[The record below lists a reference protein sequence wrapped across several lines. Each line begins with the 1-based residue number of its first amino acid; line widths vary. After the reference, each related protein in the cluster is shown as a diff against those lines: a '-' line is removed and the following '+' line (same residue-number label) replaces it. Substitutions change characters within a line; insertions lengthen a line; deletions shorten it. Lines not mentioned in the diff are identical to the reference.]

1 MAQGCKTHFRSFN
14 NQESAEGGTCKM
26 GRAVLL
32 IAFLQ
37 LSSSG
42 ASAEEESRRPRLMR
56 TEQPVNVHRPASRIP
71 SMLSSL
77 IELASDAEPE
87 TAVFSSLVELASEQE
102 PDAPEAAEKAD
113 EPEVAEKPDVERKK
127 DIAEA
132 AVKSANA
139 LNKAAVEKDSE
150 LKALEDQVK
159 VAPKCDPGSG
169 DPCKDVTKIAKKLE
183 KEDKQV
189 EKSTDDADAE
199 AKATDAE
206 AKDLTKAAKN
216 AKDDSNSETAKAS
229 EKLEEVEK
237 QEKQEADDA
246 EAEKAKERTEKK
258 LGEAAAKKMAANMEK
273 AMDKIGNIVT
283 AKAEEK
289 KKEDKE
295 QKAQE
300 KSDEKEQKDDEKSER
315 QEEQK

>member
-1 MAQGCKTHFRSFN
+1 
-14 NQESAEGGTCKM
+14 M
-26 GRAVLL
+26 G
-32 IAFLQ
+32 
-37 LSSSG
+37 
-42 ASAEEESRRPRLMR
+42 
-56 TEQPVNVHRPASRIP
+56 
-71 SMLSSL
+71 
-77 IELASDAEPE
+77 
-87 TAVFSSLVELASEQE
+87 
-102 PDAPEAAEKAD
+102 
-113 EPEVAEKPDVERKK
+113 
-127 DIAEA
+127 A

-189 EKSTDDADAE
+189 EKNTDDAE

-206 AKDLTKAAKN
+206 AKDLTKAVKN
-216 AKDDSNSETAKAS
+216 AKDDSNSETAKAT

-258 LGEAAAKKMAANMEK
+258 LGEAAGKKMVANMEK

-295 QKAQE
+295 QK
-300 KSDEKEQKDDEKSER
+300 
-315 QEEQK
+315 